1 MCCPPLCHAVIWPK
15 WLNSFIFSCGKIN
28 TNIPELLSEFLNSS
42 EFSYLYLHLVHSYWR
57 SFVSSRGISRKK
69 SRVPV
74 NQLLCLIFL
83 CLVGSQQISWEWICH
98 ITSQCWPYPTWN
110 KKKNTAWIC
119 LFVVHL
125 FWFDFFFSPPQ
136 FISLYWFKNLVPGEE
151 RNVVV
156 WANLHLWQGK
166 LVILGLVLN
175 E

>member
-28 TNIPELLSEFLNSS
+28 TNVPELFSEFLNSS
-42 EFSYLYLHLVHSYWR
+42 EFSYLYLHLAHAYWHS
-57 SFVSSRGISRKK
+57 SVSNRGISRKK

-98 ITSQCWPYPTWN
+98 ITSQCWSYPTWN
-110 KKKNTAWIC
+110 NKKKHC
-119 LFVVHL
+119 LDLFVCCSFVL
-125 FWFDFFFSPPQ
+125 IWFFFHLP
-136 FISLYWFKNLVPGEE
+136 ISLNWFKNLVPGEE